1 MHEEMS
7 PAMRRRLKTLGDDI
21 RTARRKRRMS
31 QADLASR
38 IGVSTGTVKRLEAGD
53 PGVAIGTLAMTLLAY
68 GKVDRLT
75 NLLPEEADDIGLWID
90 RENLPQRIRKRKRDQ
105 EAALF

>member
-21 RTARRKRRMS
+21 RTARRKRRIS

-53 PGVAIGTLAMTLLAY
+53 PGVAIGTLAMALLAY
-68 GKVDRLT
+68 GKIDRLV

-90 RENLPQRIRKRKRDQ
+90 RENLPQRIRKRKRDR
-105 EAALF
+105 EVALF